1 MILGKIHK
9 KVDTKKKALKLI
21 YDPVCLLRL
30 LYSKYGDIE
39 EDFNCL
45 YINQLLYETSSH
57 YTIIYKEFEFYQNFD
72 EYLKRW
78 YTLRESVNR
87 MPKINDYYKNY
98 HKFFCKPNFND
109 FSIANIMQNYGDE
122 KAELYY
128 KDNFGVSNSDKDE
141 DITRKNNSMSLSS
154 LDNIT
159 NNKTIFNE
167 KNRFLIDKNEKS
179 INYSMTMSLNNTT
192 LNSINNKNKNLASSK
207 RTNDSFDQI
216 VDNIVHY
223 KKKKK
228 KKDKKNK
235 RNKSNKN
242 YKNENE
248 IKKLNNYQQKKYNSK
263 KGHTE
268 NKSRKTNK
276 ISIKDQKIKNYNS
289 NNIVK
294 VRQFIGDN
302 NALTSILKVFNSPKN
317 IIKRHS
323 QKTKFE
329 EYNNNNN
336 NQLSKKNSTNVHH
349 QRNKTY
355 TLNNYSGVISLYDNG
370 VQNLTNSKF
379 LKKTPSQNKTN
390 FKSIITLKDLM
401 EKQNPKKKNKT
412 FDSMSFLKNQ
422 MVSASSNIKIYNRFK
437 SNQNIC
443 GMSCKNSN
451 YIGSKFNLV
460 KNVKNINFDKLKNK
474 KPTSY
479 NYYQNILNK
488 IMPKKDIYRG
498 INNNNNYK
506 NITSF
511 GQNNLN
517 INNNTSH
524 SPQRN
529 KSISPINTNKDNK
542 LYNNNN
548 NDIKN
553 RNKLA
558 KNQINNYNINFNN
571 VFLTSSKPNSYVID
585 NNNNNNMTCKNSNN
599 SHVYS
604 SINVIKNMNNNSI
617 NNNLNNNNFIYSN
630 ILDHENKTNKNL
642 YVMNLKN
649 IYNVSR
655 NKNNILINNN
665 PLTQTEGHHSK
676 IQNNYNII
684 HIQKNNY
691 NINKIKEAKLV
702 IDKMNY
708 RSGIEDS
715 AYILNNNLNNISK
728 SQHRNK
734 SKRRIKE
741 SQKISNEI
749 NNFIKKTQ
757 INFNLRNKNKNI
769 ELFKANKLLNTGED
783 IDKKKLKNNKSFNC
797 SKNTFSSSSVSRRKN
812 KSKINKNVM
821 YKATNGNSKKVS
833 SLTSQKNIKSKYKR
847 KIK

>member
-228 KKDKKNK
+228 KKDKKSK

-248 IKKLNNYQQKKYNSK
+248 IKKLNNYQQKKCNSK

-276 ISIKDQKIKNYNS
+276 ISTKDQKIKNYNS

-329 EYNNNNN
+329 EYNNN

-498 INNNNNYK
+498 INNNNYK

-542 LYNNNN
+542 LYNNN

-783 IDKKKLKNNKSFNC
+783 MDKKKLKNNKSFNC

>member
-248 IKKLNNYQQKKYNSK
+248 IKKLNNYQQKKCNSK

-276 ISIKDQKIKNYNS
+276 ISTKDQKIKNYNS

-329 EYNNNNN
+329 EYNNN

-401 EKQNPKKKNKT
+401 EKQNLKKKNKT

-498 INNNNNYK
+498 INNNNYK

-542 LYNNNN
+542 LYNNN

-715 AYILNNNLNNISK
+715 AYILNNNLNNNSK

>member
-235 RNKSNKN
+235 RNKSNKSNKN

-248 IKKLNNYQQKKYNSK
+248 IKKLNNYQQKKCNSK

-268 NKSRKTNK
+268 NKSRKANK
-276 ISIKDQKIKNYNS
+276 ISTKDQKIKNYNS

-329 EYNNNNN
+329 EYNNN

-401 EKQNPKKKNKT
+401 EKQNSKKKNKT

-548 NDIKN
+548 DIKN

-571 VFLTSSKPNSYVID
+571 VFLTSSKPNSYVVD

-617 NNNLNNNNFIYSN
+617 NNNLSNNNFIYSN

>member
-228 KKDKKNK
+228 KKDKKSK

-248 IKKLNNYQQKKYNSK
+248 IKKLNNYQQKKCNSK

-276 ISIKDQKIKNYNS
+276 ISTKDQKIKNYNS

-329 EYNNNNN
+329 EYNNN

-401 EKQNPKKKNKT
+401 EKQNSKKKNKT

-498 INNNNNYK
+498 INNNNYK

-542 LYNNNN
+542 LYNN

>member
-9 KVDTKKKALKLI
+9 RVDTKKKALKLI

-276 ISIKDQKIKNYNS
+276 ISTKDQKIKNYNS

-329 EYNNNNN
+329 EYNNN

-401 EKQNPKKKNKT
+401 EKQNSKKKNKT

-498 INNNNNYK
+498 INNNNYK

-542 LYNNNN
+542 LYNNN

>member
-248 IKKLNNYQQKKYNSK
+248 IKKLNNYQQKKCNSK

-276 ISIKDQKIKNYNS
+276 ISTKDQKIKNYNS

-329 EYNNNNN
+329 EYNNN

-498 INNNNNYK
+498 INNNNYK

-542 LYNNNN
+542 LYNNN

-783 IDKKKLKNNKSFNC
+783 MDKKKLKNNKSFNC

>member
-228 KKDKKNK
+228 KKDKKSK

-276 ISIKDQKIKNYNS
+276 ISTKDQKIKNHNS

-329 EYNNNNN
+329 EYNNN

-498 INNNNNYK
+498 INNNNYK

-542 LYNNNN
+542 LYNNN

-715 AYILNNNLNNISK
+715 AYILNNNLNNNSK

-783 IDKKKLKNNKSFNC
+783 MDKKKLKNNKSFNC

>member
-248 IKKLNNYQQKKYNSK
+248 IKKLNNYQQKKCNSK

-268 NKSRKTNK
+268 NKSRKANK
-276 ISIKDQKIKNYNS
+276 ISTKDQKIKNYNS

-329 EYNNNNN
+329 EYNNN

-422 MVSASSNIKIYNRFK
+422 MISASSNIKIYNRFK

-498 INNNNNYK
+498 INNNNYK

-542 LYNNNN
+542 LYNN

>member
-248 IKKLNNYQQKKYNSK
+248 IKKLNNYQQKKCNSK

-276 ISIKDQKIKNYNS
+276 ISTKDQKIKNYNS

-329 EYNNNNN
+329 EYNNN

-401 EKQNPKKKNKT
+401 EKQNLKKKNKT

-498 INNNNNYK
+498 INNNNYK

-542 LYNNNN
+542 LYNNN

>member
-78 YTLRESVNR
+78 YTLRESINR

-228 KKDKKNK
+228 KKDKKSK

-276 ISIKDQKIKNYNS
+276 ISTKDQKIKNYNS

-329 EYNNNNN
+329 EYNNN

-422 MVSASSNIKIYNRFK
+422 MISASSNIKIYNRFK

-498 INNNNNYK
+498 INNNNYK

-542 LYNNNN
+542 LYNNN

-715 AYILNNNLNNISK
+715 AYILNNNLNNNSK

>member
-276 ISIKDQKIKNYNS
+276 ISTKDQKIKNYNS

-329 EYNNNNN
+329 EYNNN

-422 MVSASSNIKIYNRFK
+422 MISASSNIKIYNRFK

-443 GMSCKNSN
+443 GISCKNSN

-498 INNNNNYK
+498 INNNNYK

-542 LYNNNN
+542 LYNNN

>member
-228 KKDKKNK
+228 KKDKKSK

-248 IKKLNNYQQKKYNSK
+248 IKKLNNYQQKKCNSK

-268 NKSRKTNK
+268 NKSRKANK
-276 ISIKDQKIKNYNS
+276 ISTKDQKIKNYNS

-329 EYNNNNN
+329 EYNNN

-401 EKQNPKKKNKT
+401 EKQNLKKKNKT

-498 INNNNNYK
+498 INNNNYK

-542 LYNNNN
+542 LYNN

-833 SLTSQKNIKSKYKR
+833 SLT
-847 KIK
+847 

>member
-276 ISIKDQKIKNYNS
+276 ISTKDQKIKNYNS

-329 EYNNNNN
+329 EYNNN

-401 EKQNPKKKNKT
+401 EKQNSKKKNKT

-498 INNNNNYK
+498 INNNNYK

-542 LYNNNN
+542 LYNNN

-715 AYILNNNLNNISK
+715 AYILNNNLNNNSK

-783 IDKKKLKNNKSFNC
+783 MDKKKLKNNKSFNC

>member
-248 IKKLNNYQQKKYNSK
+248 IKKLNNYQQKKCNSK

-276 ISIKDQKIKNYNS
+276 ISTKEQKIKNYNS

-329 EYNNNNN
+329 EYNNN

-401 EKQNPKKKNKT
+401 EKQNSKKKNKT

-451 YIGSKFNLV
+451 YLGSKFNLV
-460 KNVKNINFDKLKNK
+460 KNVKNINFDKMKNK

-498 INNNNNYK
+498 INNNNYK

-542 LYNNNN
+542 LYNNN

-617 NNNLNNNNFIYSN
+617 NNNLSNNNFIYSN

>member
-276 ISIKDQKIKNYNS
+276 ISTKDQKIKNYNS

-329 EYNNNNN
+329 EYNNN

-401 EKQNPKKKNKT
+401 EKQNLKKKNKT

-498 INNNNNYK
+498 INNNNYK

-542 LYNNNN
+542 LYNNN

-715 AYILNNNLNNISK
+715 AYILNNNLNNNSK

>member
-78 YTLRESVNR
+78 YTLRESINR

-276 ISIKDQKIKNYNS
+276 ISTKDQKIKNYNS

-329 EYNNNNN
+329 EYNNN

-401 EKQNPKKKNKT
+401 EKQNSKKKNKT

-498 INNNNNYK
+498 INNNNYK

-542 LYNNNN
+542 LYNNN

>member
-141 DITRKNNSMSLSS
+141 DISRKNNSMSLSI

-263 KGHTE
+263 KGHTK

-276 ISIKDQKIKNYNS
+276 ISTKDQKIKNYNS

-329 EYNNNNN
+329 EYNNNN
-336 NQLSKKNSTNVHH
+336 QLSKKNSTNVHH

-355 TLNNYSGVISLYDNG
+355 TLNNYSGVNSLNDNG
-370 VQNLTNSKF
+370 VQNLANSKF

-443 GMSCKNSN
+443 GMSCKNNN

-498 INNNNNYK
+498 INNNNYK

-529 KSISPINTNKDNK
+529 KSISPINTNKENK
-542 LYNNNN
+542 LYNNN

-604 SINVIKNMNNNSI
+604 SINVIKNMNNNGI

>member
-248 IKKLNNYQQKKYNSK
+248 IKKLNNYQQKKCNSK

-276 ISIKDQKIKNYNS
+276 ISTKDQKIKNYNS

-329 EYNNNNN
+329 EYNNN

-498 INNNNNYK
+498 INNNNYK

-542 LYNNNN
+542 LYNNN

-715 AYILNNNLNNISK
+715 AYILNNNLNNNSK

-783 IDKKKLKNNKSFNC
+783 MDKKKLKNNKSFNC

>member
-128 KDNFGVSNSDKDE
+128 RDNFGVSNSDKDE

-228 KKDKKNK
+228 KKDKKSK

-248 IKKLNNYQQKKYNSK
+248 IKKLNNYQQKKCNSK

-276 ISIKDQKIKNYNS
+276 ISTKDQKIKNYNS

-329 EYNNNNN
+329 EYNNN

-498 INNNNNYK
+498 INNNNYK

-542 LYNNNN
+542 LYNNN

>member
-122 KAELYY
+122 KAELFY

-276 ISIKDQKIKNYNS
+276 ISTKDQKIKNYNS

-329 EYNNNNN
+329 EYNNNN
-336 NQLSKKNSTNVHH
+336 QLSKKNSTNVHH

-355 TLNNYSGVISLYDNG
+355 TLNNYSGVISLNDNG

-422 MVSASSNIKIYNRFK
+422 MISASSNIKIYNRFK

-498 INNNNNYK
+498 INNNNYK

-542 LYNNNN
+542 LYNNN

>member
-1 MILGKIHK
+1 MKLNKATNKI
-9 KVDTKKKALKLI
+9 DTKKKALKLI

-39 EDFNCL
+39 EDYNCL
-45 YINQLLYETSSH
+45 QINQLIYETSSH
-57 YTIIYKEFEFYQNFD
+57 YSIIFKEFEYLQNYD

-78 YTLRESVNR
+78 YTNRESVNR

-98 HKFFCKPNFND
+98 HKFFCKPNFSD
-109 FSIANIMQNYGDE
+109 FIVANIMQNYGDE

-128 KDNFGVSNSDKDE
+128 KDNFGVSNSEKEE
-141 DITRKNNSMSLSS
+141 DVSRKNNSNSFSS

-159 NNKTIFNE
+159 NNKTIFDD
-167 KNRFLIDKNEKS
+167 KNKFLIEKNEKS
-179 INYSMTMSLNNTT
+179 INYSMTISLNNST
-192 LNSINNKNKNLASSK
+192 LNAMNDKNKNLVNTI
-207 RTNDSFDQI
+207 RTNDSFEEI
-216 VDNIVHY
+216 VHNLIHY
-223 KKKKK
+223 KKKKPK
-228 KKDKKNK
+228 KEKKHKKNK
-235 RNKSNKN
+235 GNKSNKSNKN
-242 YKNENE
+242 KANIKKENE
-248 IKKLNNYQQKKYNSK
+248 VIKVNNYQPKKII
-263 KGHTE
+263 T
-268 NKSRKTNK
+268 K
-276 ISIKDQKIKNYNS
+276 ISQVDSKSKNNKFNTKEIKNKNYHS

-294 VRQFIGDN
+294 IRQFIGDN
-302 NALTSILKVFNSPKN
+302 NVIKSILKVFNSPKN

-329 EYNNNNN
+329 EYNTN
-336 NQLSKKNSTNVHH
+336 NQVNKKNTNNIHH

-355 TLNNYSGVISLYDNG
+355 TLNNYSGMISLYDNAA
-370 VQNLTNSKF
+370 QNLSNSKF
-379 LKKTPSQNKTN
+379 LKKTTSQNKAQFN
-390 FKSIITLKDLM
+390 SILTFKDLI

-422 MVSASSNIKIYNRFK
+422 IVSASSNIKVYNRFK

-443 GMSCKNSN
+443 GMTCKNSN

-460 KNVKNINFDKLKNK
+460 KNVKNINFDKMKTK
-474 KPTSY
+474 KQTSY

-488 IMPKKDIYRG
+488 IMPRKEGNKYLG
-498 INNNNNYK
+498 NNNYK

-511 GQNNLN
+511 GL
-517 INNNTSH
+517 NNNTSH
-524 SPQRN
+524 SPHKN
-529 KSISPINTNKDNK
+529 KSISPINSNKDSK
-542 LYNNNN
+542 IYNNNL

-553 RNKLA
+553 KSKLT

-571 VFLTSSKPNSYVID
+571 VFLTSSKPNSYMLD
-585 NNNNNNMTCKNSNN
+585 NNNNNISNKNSNN

-617 NNNLNNNNFIYSN
+617 NNNLSNNNFIYSN

-665 PLTQTEGHHSK
+665 PLTQTESHHSK

-684 HIQKNNY
+684 
-691 NINKIKEAKLV
+691 KIKEAKVV

-708 RSGIEDS
+708 KGGIEDS
-715 AYILNNNLNNISK
+715 AYVLNSNINNNSR
-728 SQHRNK
+728 SQHINK
-734 SKRRIKE
+734 SRRKIKE
-741 SQKISNEI
+741 SQKLSNEI

-757 INFNLRNKNKNI
+757 INFNRRNKNKNMEI
-769 ELFKANKLLNTGED
+769 FKASKLLNTGDETN
-783 IDKKKLKNNKSFNC
+783 KKKLKNNKSFNC

-812 KSKINKNVM
+812 KSRIIKNIYNKAQN
-821 YKATNGNSKKVS
+821 ANSKKVS
-833 SLTSQKNIKSKYKR
+833 GLTSQKNIKSKHKR

>member
-122 KAELYY
+122 KAELFY

-276 ISIKDQKIKNYNS
+276 ISTKDQKIKNYNS

-329 EYNNNNN
+329 EYNNN

-401 EKQNPKKKNKT
+401 EKQNLKKKNKT

-498 INNNNNYK
+498 INNNNYK

-542 LYNNNN
+542 LYNNN

-715 AYILNNNLNNISK
+715 AYILNNNLNNNSK

>member
-228 KKDKKNK
+228 KKDKKSK

-248 IKKLNNYQQKKYNSK
+248 IKKLNNYQQKKCNSK

-276 ISIKDQKIKNYNS
+276 ISTKDQKIKNYNS

-329 EYNNNNN
+329 EYNNNN

-401 EKQNPKKKNKT
+401 EKQNSKKKNKT

-498 INNNNNYK
+498 INNNNYK

-542 LYNNNN
+542 LYNNN

-715 AYILNNNLNNISK
+715 AYILNNNLNNNSK

-783 IDKKKLKNNKSFNC
+783 MDKKKLKNNKSFNC

>member
-78 YTLRESVNR
+78 YTLSESVNR

-276 ISIKDQKIKNYNS
+276 ISTKDQKKKNYNS

-329 EYNNNNN
+329 EYNNN

-548 NDIKN
+548 DIKN

-571 VFLTSSKPNSYVID
+571 VFLTSSKPNSYVVD

-617 NNNLNNNNFIYSN
+617 NNNLSNNNFIYSN

-783 IDKKKLKNNKSFNC
+783 MDKKKLKNNKSFNC

>member
-276 ISIKDQKIKNYNS
+276 ISTKDQKIKNYNS

-329 EYNNNNN
+329 EYNNN

-498 INNNNNYK
+498 INNNNYK

-542 LYNNNN
+542 LYNNN

-715 AYILNNNLNNISK
+715 AYILNNNLNNNSK

>member
-78 YTLRESVNR
+78 YTLRESINR

-276 ISIKDQKIKNYNS
+276 ISTKDQKIKNYNS

-329 EYNNNNN
+329 EYNNN

-401 EKQNPKKKNKT
+401 EKQNSKKKNKT

-422 MVSASSNIKIYNRFK
+422 MISASSNIKIYNRFK

-498 INNNNNYK
+498 INNNNYK

-542 LYNNNN
+542 LYNNN

-715 AYILNNNLNNISK
+715 AYILNNNLNNNSK

-783 IDKKKLKNNKSFNC
+783 MDKKKLKNNKSFNC

>member
-276 ISIKDQKIKNYNS
+276 ISTKDQKIKNYNS

-329 EYNNNNN
+329 EYNNN

-498 INNNNNYK
+498 INNNNYK

-542 LYNNNN
+542 LYNNN

>member
-276 ISIKDQKIKNYNS
+276 ISTKDQKIKNYNS

-329 EYNNNNN
+329 EYNNN

-401 EKQNPKKKNKT
+401 EKQNSKKKNKT

-498 INNNNNYK
+498 INNNNYK

-542 LYNNNN
+542 LYNNN

-715 AYILNNNLNNISK
+715 AYILNNNLNNNSK

>member
-276 ISIKDQKIKNYNS
+276 ISTKDQKIKNYNS

-329 EYNNNNN
+329 EYNNN

-401 EKQNPKKKNKT
+401 EKQNLKKKNKT

-498 INNNNNYK
+498 INNNNYK

-542 LYNNNN
+542 LYNNN

-715 AYILNNNLNNISK
+715 AYILNNNLNNNSK

-783 IDKKKLKNNKSFNC
+783 MDKKKLKNNKSFNC

>member
-276 ISIKDQKIKNYNS
+276 ISTKDQKIKNYNS

-329 EYNNNNN
+329 EYNNN

-498 INNNNNYK
+498 INNNNYK

-542 LYNNNN
+542 LYNNN

-715 AYILNNNLNNISK
+715 AYILNNNLNNNSK

-821 YKATNGNSKKVS
+821 YKVTNGNSKKVS

>member
-228 KKDKKNK
+228 KKDKKGK

-276 ISIKDQKIKNYNS
+276 ISTKDQKIKNYNS

-329 EYNNNNN
+329 EYNNNN
-336 NQLSKKNSTNVHH
+336 QLSKKNSTNVHH

-355 TLNNYSGVISLYDNG
+355 TLNNYSGVISLNDNG

-401 EKQNPKKKNKT
+401 EKQNSKKKNKT

-422 MVSASSNIKIYNRFK
+422 MISASSNIKIYNRFK

-498 INNNNNYK
+498 INNNNYK

-548 NDIKN
+548 DIKN

-571 VFLTSSKPNSYVID
+571 VFLTSSKPNSYVVD

-715 AYILNNNLNNISK
+715 AYILNNNLNNNSK

>member
-78 YTLRESVNR
+78 YTLSESVNR

-248 IKKLNNYQQKKYNSK
+248 IKKLNNYQQKKCKSK

-276 ISIKDQKIKNYNS
+276 ISTKDQKIKNYNS

-329 EYNNNNN
+329 EYNNNN
-336 NQLSKKNSTNVHH
+336 QLSKKNSTNVHH

-355 TLNNYSGVISLYDNG
+355 TLNNYSGVISLNDNG

-422 MVSASSNIKIYNRFK
+422 MISASSNIKIYNRFK

-498 INNNNNYK
+498 INNNNYK

-548 NDIKN
+548 DIKN

-571 VFLTSSKPNSYVID
+571 VFLTSSKPNSYVVD

-783 IDKKKLKNNKSFNC
+783 MDKKKLKNNKSFNC